1 MGLELEEHLIL
12 QAWCYVKLIFAT
24 PPIIVTDKAIWP
36 LSIKSLPYP
45 SRIK

>member
-1 MGLELEEHLIL
+1 MGLELEEHRAL
-12 QAWCYVKLIFAT
+12 QAWCCAKPIFT
-24 PPIIVTDKAIWP
+24 THPIIVTGKAIWP